1 MPYRSH
7 VCYAFGPPHE
17 GAMPGGGGG
26 HRLFETL

>member
-26 HRLFETL
+26 AQTL